1 MNHLCS
7 ISDAVD
13 LIFSFFIIWI
23 NPATPVYSSSKYFPI
38 TNHAS
43 PYHNK
48 TERRNDRFTL
58 GFILKQL
65 PGRSLSNCGWL
76 DLALLSPQTGTW
88 PLDDGAH
95 WAAAA
100 GVGTVR
106 QLFRLRDCHRCIRH
120 HCPGD
125 FNTKLYMGFFYLQPL
140 PGRLFQR
147 VCVFGGESSPKR
159 ITSKCYKSA
168 SWSESYRLSTTS
180 RVFCHCT
187 HHKSFIWSICFLVSV
202 IVKSRASLEKVM
214 L

>member
-147 VCVFGGESSPKR
+147 VCVFGGEKVPQR
-159 ITSKCYKSA
+159 
-168 SWSESYRLSTTS
+168 ES
-180 RVFCHCT
+180 HQ
-187 HHKSFIWSICFLVSV
+187 SV
-202 IVKSRASLEKVM
+202 IKVRHEVKVIGYQLLRGCSVIAHITNHSFEAYFS
-214 L
+214 